1 MKIYHFSFYILLLV
15 SGFLTSS
22 IFAQWTADSA
32 TNVKVCQ
39 AINDQKYPEMVTD
52 GAGGAIIVW
61 QDVRDGSTKIYAQ
74 RLDSSGI
81 PKWTSNGV
89 VISTAADSR
98 IPNLTSDGAGGAIIT
113 WFDLRNG
120 WPKGCVAVQRVNANG
135 DTLWKANG
143 ISLTDSA
150 SSWAYPEIT
159 GYGSAGAIVT
169 WIGKNGEVYT
179 QKIDTSGA
187 IQWTPGG
194 VLLDLNG
201 SIPQITPD
209 NSGGAFVT
217 WHSYNAEYTNTDIFA
232 QHVSSDGVVTGL
244 STGDSICCV
253 TGYQQNPQL
262 APDGSGGAIISWIDR
277 RSESENYPYAQRV
290 GIGGEIMWANN
301 GLQIATTNATYRIP
315 IVSDGTGGA
324 IFTWLG
330 YSPADVFV
338 QRING
343 NGTTQWASDVR
354 LTESTSPTIPGII
367 SDGAT
372 GAFIIWENPGEGKIK
387 LQHVTLDGTLSFG
400 PGGKTVS
407 TGKNMSGYFTVATD
421 GLGRAIAAWEDTPL
435 YTTDIYADRVVV
447 PGFTTEVSEY
457 GQSGTAPR
465 EFTLNQNFPN
475 PFNPTTKI
483 TFTLA
488 ENGHVSLKVFDVLG
502 REVATLV
509 NGVEEAGYKSVNF
522 DANRLSSGI
531 YFYRLQ
537 VNTYVETRKL
547 LLLR

>member
-1 MKIYHFSFYILLLV
+1 MYKKSLLLLLFALCFSFQV
-15 SGFLTSS
+15 G
-22 IFAQWTADSA
+22 FAQWTADSA

-81 PKWTSNGV
+81 PKWKLNGV
-89 VISTAADSR
+89 VISTAADSK

-120 WPKGCVAVQRVNANG
+120 WPKSCVAVQRVNANG

-150 SSWAYPEIT
+150 SAWAYPEIT

-194 VLLDLNG
+194 VLLDPNG

-217 WHSYNAEYTNTDIFA
+217 WYSYNAEYTNTDIFA

-262 APDGSGGAIISWIDR
+262 VIDGSGGAIISWIDR

-290 GIGGEIMWANN
+290 GTGGEIMWAKN
-301 GLQIATTNATYRIP
+301 GLQIATTKAYYRIP
-315 IVSDGTGGA
+315 IVSDGAGGA
-324 IFTWLG
+324 IFTWMG
-330 YSPADVFV
+330 GNSADVYV
-338 QRING
+338 QRINE
-343 NGTTQWASDVR
+343 NGTPQWGPDIR

-387 LQHVTLDGTLSFG
+387 LQHVTLDGILSFG

-407 TGKNMSGYFTVATD
+407 TGKNMNGYFTVATD

-447 PGFTTEVSEY
+447 PDFTTRVPEN
-457 GQSGTAPR
+457 GQTETAPR
-465 EFTLNQNFPN
+465 EFALNQNFPN

-509 NGVEEAGYKSVNF
+509 NAQLKAGELHRASF
-522 DANRLSSGI
+522 DASQFSTGL
-531 YFYRLQ
+531 YFYRL
-537 VNTYVETRKL
+537 ETAKSVLVKKL
-547 LLLR
+547 MLLK